1 MIHTPTK
8 TPWSHASVAES
19 GGSAW
24 AVEVTD
30 GVFRNVLSDDYRPP
44 ALPVVAAKLVRLRI
58 FNDDEGK
65 MNASVLDVAGGMLV
79 VSQFTLHA
87 KTKKGTRPS
96 FIRAAHPDH
105 AIPLY
110 EHFVATCSREL
121 GRDVATGEFGAD
133 MQVELTNDGPVTIW
147 MDTQHRE

>member
-1 MIHTPTK
+1 MRVVVQR
-8 TPWSHASVAES
+8 ASQAQVKVNGVS
-19 GGSAW
+19 NGSIGRGL
-24 AVEVTD
+24 V
-30 GVFRNVLSDDYRPP
+30 VLVGIEDADTE
-44 ALPVVAAKLVRLRI
+44 ADADWLAAKLVRLRI
-58 FNDDEGK
+58 FSDDEGK

-110 EHFVATCSREL
+110 NRFVVACSREL
-121 GRDVATGEFGAD
+121 GQDVTTGEFGAD

-147 MDTQHRE
+147 MDTQHKE

>member
-1 MIHTPTK
+1 MRVVVQR
-8 TPWSHASVAES
+8 ASQAQVKVNGVS
-19 GGSAW
+19 NGSIGRGL
-24 AVEVTD
+24 V
-30 GVFRNVLSDDYRPP
+30 VLVGIEDADTE
-44 ALPVVAAKLVRLRI
+44 ADADWLAAKLVRHGI
-58 FNDDEGK
+58 VTDEEGK

-105 AIPLY
+105 AVPLY
-110 EHFVATCSREL
+110 ERFVAACSREL
-121 GRDVATGEFGAD
+121 SQDVATGEFGAD

-147 MDTQHRE
+147 MDTQHKE

>member
-1 MIHTPTK
+1 MRLLIQRVAR
-8 TPWSHASVAES
+8 ASVRVEDQVVGAIGQGLLLLVGVEQGDNEGDATWLAEKVS
-19 GGSAW
+19 
-24 AVEVTD
+24 
-30 GVFRNVLSDDYRPP
+30 
-44 ALPVVAAKLVRLRI
+44 KLRI
-58 FNDDEGK
+58 FSDSDGK
-65 MNASVLDVAGGMLV
+65 MNASVLDVQGELLV

-110 EHFVATCSREL
+110 EHFVAACSREL

-147 MDTQHRE
+147 MDTQHKE

>member
-1 MIHTPTK
+1 
-8 TPWSHASVAES
+8 
-19 GGSAW
+19 
-24 AVEVTD
+24 
-30 GVFRNVLSDDYRPP
+30 
-44 ALPVVAAKLVRLRI
+44 
-58 FNDDEGK
+58 
-65 MNASVLDVAGGMLV
+65 MNASVLDVGGGMLV

-110 EHFVATCSREL
+110 ERFVAACSREL
-121 GRDVATGEFGAD
+121 GQDVATGKFGAD

-147 MDTQHRE
+147 MDTQHKE